1 MLFARS
7 AGAGIHDHVISL
19 CRHAGFTPRVAQEAR
34 ESSTIV
40 GLVAAGLGVSI
51 LPVSCEHIH
60 IDGVSYVPLTDPAA
74 MSEIHVAWRR
84 DERAPLVAQFVRLL
98 SGSLPKT
105 PA

>member
-1 MLFARS
+1 MPASRRAWRRKHASHPPSWGWSPPGS
-7 AGAGIHDHVISL
+7 A
-19 CRHAGFTPRVAQEAR
+19 CR
-34 ESSTIV
+34 
-40 GLVAAGLGVSI
+40 
-51 LPVSCEHIH
+51 SCEHIH